1 MNGSVHV
8 AVMATEAI
16 AALAPHPGGRYV
28 DGTLG
33 AGTYTAAL
41 LEASAPD
48 GRVLSLDVDPAALS
62 RARERFT
69 PYGERWVGVDANFRS
84 LDVTAEER
92 GFRPCEGVV
101 LDLGVSSDELADAS
115 KGLSFLKD
123 GPLDMR
129 LGPRANEDGLTAG
142 DIVNS
147 WSRDDL
153 ITVIRDYGEER
164 FASRIADGI
173 IRARKAARLVGT
185 LDLVSVIRS
194 SVPRTYEHGRI
205 HPATRT
211 FQALRIAV
219 NDELEALRDAIA
231 AARRILAPGGRIA
244 VVSFHSLEDRIVK
257 QAFKEADDLIP
268 LTKRP
273 AIPSDD
279 EMSANPRSRSAKL
292 RVAEKAYPNQR
303 QNSSICHVRSPSP

>member
-1 MNGSVHV
+1 MNESVHI
-8 AVMATEAI
+8 AVMTSEVI
-16 AALAPHPGGRYV
+16 DALGTRPGGRTV

-33 AGTYTAAL
+33 AGTYAASL
-41 LEASAPD
+41 LEATAPD
-48 GRVLSLDVDPAALS
+48 GSVLSLDVDPGALK
-62 RARERFT
+62 RARERFA
-69 PYGERWVGVDANFRS
+69 PYGKRWVGVEANFRS
-84 LDVTAEER
+84 LDRIAEER

-115 KGLSFLKD
+115 KGLSFMKE

-164 FASRIADGI
+164 FAGRIADGI
-173 IRARKAARLVGT
+173 LRARKAARLVGT

-257 QAFKEADDLIP
+257 HAFKEADDLVPI
-268 LTKRP
+268 TKRP
-273 AIPSDD
+273 AIPSED
-279 EMSANPRSRSAKL
+279 EMTANPRSRSAKL
-292 RVAEKAYPNQR
+292 RVAEKR
-303 QNSSICHVRSPSP
+303 

>member
-1 MNGSVHV
+1 MNESVHV
-8 AVMATEAI
+8 AVMTSEVI
-16 AALAPHPGGRYV
+16 AALGTRPGGRYV

-33 AGTYTAAL
+33 AGTYAASL

-48 GRVLSLDVDPAALS
+48 GSVLSLDVDPGALT
-62 RARERFT
+62 RAQERFAD
-69 PYGERWVGVDANFRS
+69 YGKRWVGVEANFRS
-84 LDVTAEER
+84 LDIIAEER

-115 KGLSFLKD
+115 KGLSFMKE

-129 LGPRANEDGLTAG
+129 LGPRANEDGLTASE
-142 DIVNS
+142 IVNS

-153 ITVIRDYGEER
+153 IKVIRDYGEER

-194 SVPRTYEHGRI
+194 AVPRTYEHGRI

-219 NDELEALRDAIA
+219 NDELEALRDAIV
-231 AARRILAPGGRIA
+231 AARRILAPGGRI
-244 VVSFHSLEDRIVK
+244 VIVSFHSLEDRIVK
-257 QAFKEADDLIP
+257 IAFKEADDLVPI
-268 LTKRP
+268 TKRP
-273 AIPSDD
+273 AIPSEE
-279 EMSANPRSRSAKL
+279 EMATNPRSRSAKL
-292 RVAEKAYPNQR
+292 RVAEKR
-303 QNSSICHVRSPSP
+303 